1 MFGGKRRYIYFHTS
15 ARKEYKHC
23 VKTDNQLIYIMN
35 ALFLILNSKKV
46 NKLEYYF
53 KGILCEIDRIEGAKI

>member
-1 MFGGKRRYIYFHTS
+1 MFGGKRRYIYFHTL

-23 VKTDNQLIYIMN
+23 VKTDNPIDLHHERI
-35 ALFLILNSKKV
+35 ILNNSNKV
-46 NKLEYYF
+46 NGLECYF